1 MIGGTEFTYGRAVLE
16 NQRGGEMKG
25 SGEARRQNAGSQIA
39 ASGSEMLLGE
49 LASSE
54 PLPTATIGKP
64 SAQSHSM
71 MRGRE
76 GAQRQSR
83 IAGPARDGMK

>member
-1 MIGGTEFTYGRAVLE
+1 MAVLLCRDRRRCE
-16 NQRGGEMKG
+16 GRG
-25 SGEARRQNAGSQIA
+25 RRGKQNAWSQIA
-39 ASGSEMLLGE
+39 ASGSEMLFGE

-64 SAQSHSM
+64 SAQSHPM
-71 MRGRE
+71 MRGME

>member
-25 SGEARRQNAGSQIA
+25 SGEARWQNAGSQIA

-49 LASSE
+49 LTSSE
-54 PLPTATIGKP
+54 P
-64 SAQSHSM
+64 
-71 MRGRE
+71 
-76 GAQRQSR
+76 R
-83 IAGPARDGMK
+83 IDDDK